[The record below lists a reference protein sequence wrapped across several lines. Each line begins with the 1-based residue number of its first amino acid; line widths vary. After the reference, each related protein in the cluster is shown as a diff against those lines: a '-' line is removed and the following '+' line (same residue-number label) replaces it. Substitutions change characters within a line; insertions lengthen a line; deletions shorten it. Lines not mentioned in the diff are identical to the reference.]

1 MICPGI
7 IQEGHL
13 ARRIGK
19 MNINTIRLKF
29 TYFNMLKEG
38 FKNLASISKGKVKNH
53 YLLEE
58 AKYSTLANEM
68 RQKLERINKDG
79 DKES

>member
-1 MICPGI
+1 
-7 IQEGHL
+7 
-13 ARRIGK
+13 
-19 MNINTIRLKF
+19 
-29 TYFNMLKEG
+29 MLKEG